1 MRKSILD
8 TSVLIHYWR
17 THIKEQGLERATP
30 ADAEQWAQDLARLH
44 RANAIATPVVIELLA
59 GTKNSHEL
67 TLARAFLAQF
77 HVADAGDVRAADWGE
92 SRRLAER
99 VPRQGHCQAAEVRCA
114 NLRSAL
120 SRLTQGHELPLP
132 PIVATKTWKGRAD
145 ES

>member
-1 MRKSILD
+1 MRKRILD

-30 ADAEQWAQDLARLH
+30 ADAEQWAQDLAKLH
-44 RANAIATPVVIELLA
+44 RANAIATPVVIEFLA

-67 TLARAFLAQF
+67 PLARACLAQF

-99 VPRQGHCQAAEVRCA
+99 VPRDGKPRQLGACLVKAIAR
-114 NLRSAL
+114 
-120 SRLTQGHELPLP
+120 RLKYDVQTFDQRFP
-132 PIVATKTWKGRAD
+132 
-145 ES
+145 S